1 MLAAFTNLFGSILL
15 ATLGTGA
22 VADESRGTVAGA
34 VVVAVT
40 KTGGD
45 ADVAKRAKALLAELQ
60 IGTIDR
66 SELSP
71 ALSTEYTATVLAN
84 AAKTLPKGE
93 PRRFEQL
100 AKTDIDGTTTYVFR
114 VGWVEGDV
122 DYVFGFDDGSYAVT
136 KLFTRPGPP
145 Q

>member
-1 MLAAFTNLFGSILL
+1 MLAAFINLLRPIVI
-15 ATLGTGA
+15 AALG
-22 VADESRGTVAGA
+22 AGA
-34 VVVAVT
+34 VTGGPQHGLAGTVVVALT

-60 IGTIDR
+60 TGSIDR

-71 ALSTEYTATVLAN
+71 ELSAEYTATVLAN

-93 PRRFEQL
+93 PRRFEQV

-114 VGWVEGDV
+114 VDWIEGDV
-122 DYVFGFDDGSYAVT
+122 DYVFGYDDGSYAVT